1 MGGGDIDA
9 GSISPPASLD
19 VREKNDDV
27 ARPTGFLYVP
37 QSRVVD
43 SRVFFSRS
51 PPWSATKSHA
61 SIPSDGDLL

>member
-43 SRVFFSRS
+43 SRFFFSALTTLECHKVSRFY
-51 PPWSATKSHA
+51 P
-61 SIPSDGDLL
+61 I